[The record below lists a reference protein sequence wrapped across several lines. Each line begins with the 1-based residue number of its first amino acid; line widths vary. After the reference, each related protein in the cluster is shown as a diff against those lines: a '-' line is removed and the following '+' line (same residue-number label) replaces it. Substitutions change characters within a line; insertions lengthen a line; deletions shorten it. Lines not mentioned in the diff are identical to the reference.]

1 MKKKILSSP
10 LESVAIWWLGTD
22 EEARMGEVHL
32 PSTRADACEG
42 TFTPQAYTLLSQN
55 LSSRGKDG
63 LAMSVLSGYAGRG
76 VRLGI

>member
-1 MKKKILSSP
+1 
-10 LESVAIWWLGTD
+10 
-22 EEARMGEVHL
+22 MGEVHL